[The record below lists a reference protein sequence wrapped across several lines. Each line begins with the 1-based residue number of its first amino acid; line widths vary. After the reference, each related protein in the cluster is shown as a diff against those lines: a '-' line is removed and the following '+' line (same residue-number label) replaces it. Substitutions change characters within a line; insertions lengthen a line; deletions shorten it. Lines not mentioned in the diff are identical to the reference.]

1 MPPENPPTLFPL
13 PGIRFL
19 EVSGADAEAFLNAQL
34 SRNVAAKGAD
44 RAPLSAWHDSKGR
57 VRALLRALRNAE
69 RWLLMIHGS
78 DPCALIRNLTVFIL
92 RADVQ
97 LRDASAH
104 WRGGAVLGDLDAWL
118 ATREAVLGET
128 SGDVLS
134 GDGVFLV
141 RVSRQMAY
149 LAGEKTRATFASELP
164 AADGPQGELAEIRA
178 GLLDLSPELADRFS
192 PHMLNLDRLGVLAF
206 DKGCYPGQ
214 EVIARVENLGN
225 LKRRLFRFS
234 APLGEPPSVGAPL
247 TDPSGVEVGEILRV
261 ARAGARRV
269 EFLAVVRI
277 DAVNAPLAFAG
288 APQVPLRRERLPGE
302 P

>member
-1 MPPENPPTLFPL
+1 MPLENPPTLFAL
-13 PGIRFL
+13 PSLRFL

-34 SRNVAAKGAD
+34 SRNVAGRGSD

-69 RWLLMIHGS
+69 RWLVMAHGS
-78 DPCALIRNLTVFIL
+78 DPHALIRNLTVFVL

-97 LRDASAH
+97 LRDVSAH
-104 WRGGAVLGDLDAWL
+104 WHGGAVLGDLDAWL
-118 ATREAVLGET
+118 AARGAELGEA

-134 GDGVFLV
+134 GDGAFLV

-149 LAGEKTRATFASELP
+149 LAGEKTRATLASELP

-214 EVIARVENLGN
+214 EVIARVQHLGN

-234 APLGEPPSVGAPL
+234 APLGEPPGVGSPL

-277 DAVNAPLAFAG
+277 DAVNEPLAFAG
-288 APQVPLRRERLPGE
+288 APQVPIRKEPLPGE